1 VVVERYILVCC
12 VRFVLCD
19 VTRSDGIHHH
29 HILPPLP
36 PLPSSPLLCRARNVK
51 RSTTKFG
58 GSRWDREMSL
68 RREGEAAARTKNKTR
83 HNKTAEGAADDDD
96 DAVSDERRHKRE
108 GNPRFANRF
117 DETLEIYQRIR
128 DDQRGLR
135 PNDVELASINNGT
148 MP

>member
-96 DAVSDERRHKRE
+96 DAVSDERRRKRE
-108 GNPRFANRF
+108 GNPRFANRSMKRLRSIREF
-117 DETLEIYQRIR
+117 ETSREGY
-128 DDQRGLR
+128 D
-135 PNDVELASINNGT
+135 
-148 MP
+148 